1 MIISH
6 KYKFIFIKQEK
17 TAGSSLE
24 IALSKYCGL
33 EDIVTTITEEYIR
46 KKLGYPGPR
55 NYFNN
60 QIDYKNFLKIFKHNL
75 KSFIKNIKL
84 TKKIIKFKNQPY
96 YKTFYKSIF
105 YEHINAFDLK
115 SIVDKDIWNNY
126 YKFTI
131 IRDPVDHFLS
141 YYCHMN
147 NEQKLVEANPIKVFA
162 DKKCHPFFKRTRKK
176 YYINNKIVID
186 KFVDFA
192 NFEEDINFIGNK
204 LKINNNLYQDFK
216 NISANTQ
223 YRKNV
228 KVHLDPLTR
237 KVIQNNSQDLQKL
250 YFSISSK

>member
-75 KSFIKNIKL
+75 KSFIKNINL

-131 IRDPVDHFLS
+131 IRDPIDHFLS

-162 DKKCHPFFKRTRKK
+162 DKKCHPFFKRTRNTNE
-176 YYINNKIVID
+176 I
-186 KFVDFA
+186 FV
-192 NFEEDINFIGNK
+192 
-204 LKINNNLYQDFK
+204 Y
-216 NISANTQ
+216 
-223 YRKNV
+223 
-228 KVHLDPLTR
+228 
-237 KVIQNNSQDLQKL
+237 
-250 YFSISSK
+250 